1 MVQER
6 FLGVEGGG
14 AIEMF
19 DASGLPGN
27 FSHPVLISEN
37 N

>member
-6 FLGVEGGG
+6 FLGGGGG
-14 AIEMF
+14 AIEIF
-19 DASGLPGN
+19 DASALPGK
-27 FSHPVLISEN
+27 FPQPVLKTEN

>member
-6 FLGVEGGG
+6 FLGVGGGG

>member
-6 FLGVEGGG
+6 FLGGG

-19 DASGLPGN
+19 DVSALPGN
-27 FSHPVLISEN
+27 FPHPVLISEN

>member
-6 FLGVEGGG
+6 FLGGGV
-14 AIEMF
+14 IEMF
-19 DASGLPGN
+19 DASALPGN

>member
-6 FLGVEGGG
+6 FLGVGGG

-19 DASGLPGN
+19 DASRLPGN

>member
-6 FLGVEGGG
+6 FLGGGGG

-19 DASGLPGN
+19 DVSALPGN
-27 FSHPVLISEN
+27 FPHPVLISEN